1 MFEETFSHLKRY
13 TGKQDIEDVVLEF
26 KKHEDL
32 NQNYQAQINILN
44 SEPEEL
50 DDVVY
55 KLQEEFNKIKYSQI
69 KVHRMNNSN
78 DEDDDDGYVEAI
90 KI

>member
-1 MFEETFSHLKRY
+1 MFEETFAHLKRY
-13 TGKQDIEDVVLEF
+13 TCKQDIEDVVLEF

-32 NQNYQAQINILN
+32 NQNYQAQINNLN
-44 SEPEEL
+44 NDLEDL

-69 KVHRMNNSN
+69 KVHRNNIV
-78 DEDDDDGYVEAI
+78 DDDDD
-90 KI
+90 

>member
-44 SEPEEL
+44 SELEEL

-69 KVHRMNNSN
+69 KSHKKNTSN

>member
-1 MFEETFSHLKRY
+1 MYEETFSHLKRY

-32 NQNYQAQINILN
+32 NQNYQAQINNLN
-44 SEPEEL
+44 NDLEEL

-69 KVHRMNNSN
+69 KVHRIN
-78 DEDDDDGYVEAI
+78 DEDDDD
-90 KI
+90 

>member
-1 MFEETFSHLKRY
+1 MFEETFAHLKRY

-32 NQNYQAQINILN
+32 NQNYQAQINNLN
-44 SEPEEL
+44 NDLEDL

-69 KVHRMNNSN
+69 KVHRNNIV
-78 DEDDDDGYVEAI
+78 DDDDD
-90 KI
+90 